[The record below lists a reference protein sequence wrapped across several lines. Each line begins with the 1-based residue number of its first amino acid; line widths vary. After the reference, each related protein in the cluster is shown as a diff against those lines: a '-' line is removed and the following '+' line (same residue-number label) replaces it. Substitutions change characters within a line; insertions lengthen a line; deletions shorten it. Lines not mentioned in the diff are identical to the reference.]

1 MKRSQDESATCSTT
15 KKRRVEYATFQKLQ
29 RDLDREY
36 QTMTWLDC
44 SSEKER
50 GKKVVVQLK
59 CKVCNDFVEKIRGS
73 KNFIEKWIVG
83 ADSVR
88 VSNVRDHAQND
99 QHTHSMSLLKK
110 KQAESAGLG
119 PSGYAPIAQA
129 FNKLPDGERE
139 KLKLKFDIAN
149 FVATENL
156 PITMYPKICELEAH
170 HGVHIGTSYINENA
184 GKEMIH
190 YIAESR
196 RQELIKKLANA
207 KFFFCF

>member
-15 KKRRVEYATFQKLQ
+15 KKRRVDYATFQKWQ

-59 CKVCNDFVEKIRGS
+59 CKVCSGFVEKIRGR
-73 KNFIEKWIVG
+73 KNFSEKWIVG

-99 QHTHSMSLLKK
+99 QHTHTVCM
-110 KQAESAGLG
+110 
-119 PSGYAPIAQA
+119 YA
-129 FNKLPDGERE
+129 
-139 KLKLKFDIAN
+139 
-149 FVATENL
+149 
-156 PITMYPKICELEAH
+156 EAH
-170 HGVHIGTSYINENA
+170 GNIATMSADSDYLHVHVHCTCICAGT
-184 GKEMIH
+184 
-190 YIAESR
+190 ESGLKR
-196 RQELIKKLANA
+196 IFGLSRFKVRI
-207 KFFFCF
+207 

>member
-15 KKRRVEYATFQKLQ
+15 KKRRVDYATFQKWQ

-59 CKVCNDFVEKIRGS
+59 CKVCSDFVEKIRGR
-73 KNFIEKWIVG
+73 KNFSEKWIVG

-99 QHTHSMSLLKK
+99 QHTHTVCMYAKHMVILQQCLLTLIIYMYMYTVHV
-110 KQAESAGLG
+110 SVL
-119 PSGYAPIAQA
+119 AQ
-129 FNKLPDGERE
+129 NQG
-139 KLKLKFDIAN
+139 
-149 FVATENL
+149 
-156 PITMYPKICELEAH
+156 
-170 HGVHIGTSYINENA
+170 
-184 GKEMIH
+184 
-190 YIAESR
+190 
-196 RQELIKKLANA
+196 
-207 KFFFCF
+207 